1 MHNPVNLGAI
11 IDPHR
16 DPDKIAVI
24 DVMGDADTHARHYTY
39 REVDALA
46 NAVARTLSA
55 RQYAPGT
62 RIALLAV
69 NSVPYVATV
78 LGIMRAGLTAV
89 PVNHKFPP
97 PLIAYVLADSGAA
110 LVFHDERRHDALPAS
125 VEAVALPC
133 APVTTIGAS
142 CANASSPAL
151 RPKPA
156 DAQPDRPTETSTDRP
171 TDAPA
176 LMLYTS
182 GSTGKPK
189 GVLLSHASHLWV
201 AQTRRLAT
209 PLDDERALIAAPL
222 YHMNALA
229 LMFLA
234 LASHATTVLLPQ
246 FNASQYIRAIAQYRC
261 TWLTAVPPMIAMML
275 QERDLIAQTD
285 LSSVRVIRMG
295 SAPVSSSLLDAIHH
309 LVPNARV
316 INAYGTTEGGPV
328 VFGAHPAGTPT
339 PRMSVGY
346 PHAAVSLRLE
356 RGADDPDEQG
366 VLALKSPAI
375 MLGYHQRPDVTHPVS
390 EDGYYTT
397 GDVFRR
403 DTDGFYYFVGRR
415 DDMFVSGG
423 ENIYPGEVEK
433 MLEQHPAVEQAAV
446 VPIDDDIKGQKPVA
460 FVVRR
465 AGMAIDAAALK
476 AYALAHAPAYQ
487 HPRHVWFVDRFP
499 LASTNKTDRGALKA
513 EAKVRLSVAL
523 S

>member
-1 MHNPVNLGAI
+1 MHNPANLGAI
-11 IDPHR
+11 IDPRR

-24 DVMGDADTHARHYTY
+24 DVLGDTDTHARHYTY
-39 REVDALA
+39 RDLDALI
-46 NAVARTLSA
+46 NAVTRMLSA
-55 RQYAPGT
+55 RHYAPGT
-62 RIALLAV
+62 RIALLAA

-97 PLIAYVLADSGAA
+97 ALIAYVLADSGAE
-110 LVFHDERRHDALPAS
+110 LVFHDEQRHEALPGS
-125 VEAVALPC
+125 VEALALPRL
-133 APVTTIGAS
+133 PV
-142 CANASSPAL
+142 
-151 RPKPA
+151 
-156 DAQPDRPTETSTDRP
+156 ETGGDLSAAEPSLTATLP
-171 TDAPA
+171 GAPA

-201 AQTRRLAT
+201 VQTRRLAT

-246 FNASQYIRAIAQYRC
+246 FKASQYIRAIAQYRC

-275 QERDLIAQTD
+275 QERDLIAKTD

-309 LVPNARV
+309 LLPHARV

-328 VFGAHPAGTPT
+328 VFGPHPAGIPT

-346 PHAAVSLRLE
+346 PHPAVSLRLQRSAE
-356 RGADDPDEQG
+356 DPEDQG
-366 VLALKSPAI
+366 MLALKSPAI
-375 MLGYHQRPDVTHPVS
+375 MLGYHQRPDVAHPVS
-390 EDGYYTT
+390 DDGYYAT

-403 DTDGFYYFVGRR
+403 DADGFYYFVGRR

-465 AGMAIDAAALK
+465 AGAAVDASALK

-487 HPRHVWFVDRFP
+487 HPRHIWFVDRFA
-499 LASTNKTDRGALKA
+499 LASTNKIDRATLKA
-513 EAKVRLSVAL
+513 EAKARLSDTA
-523 S
+523 

>member
-1 MHNPVNLGAI
+1 MNHATNLGAI
-11 IDPHR
+11 IDLAR
-16 DPDKIAVI
+16 DPDKTAVI
-24 DVMGDADTHARHYTY
+24 DVTGDADASARHYSY
-39 REVDALA
+39 REIDALA
-46 NAVARTLSA
+46 GVVARALQA
-55 RQYAPGT
+55 RHYAPGT

-69 NSVPYVATV
+69 NSVSYVATV

-97 PLIAYVLADSGAA
+97 ALIAYVLADSGAA
-110 LVFHDERRHDALPAS
+110 LVFHDERRHDALPATI
-125 VEAVALPC
+125 ETVALPRTPLPTPTD
-133 APVTTIGAS
+133 A
-142 CANASSPAL
+142 
-151 RPKPA
+151 RPGTSA
-156 DAQPDRPTETSTDRP
+156 DAPP
-171 TDAPA
+171 DAPA

-201 AQTRRLAT
+201 VQTRRVAT
-209 PLDDERALIAAPL
+209 PLDEERALIAAPL

-246 FNASQYIRAIAQYRC
+246 FTASQYIRAIAQYRC

-275 QERDLIAQTD
+275 QEKDLIASTD

-309 LVPNARV
+309 LLPNARV

-328 VFGAHPAGTPT
+328 VFGPHPAGTPT

-346 PHAAVSLRLE
+346 PHPAVSLRLE
-356 RGADDPDEQG
+356 RGADDPEDQG

-375 MLGYHQRPDVTHPVS
+375 MLGYHQRPDVAHPVS

-403 DTDGFYYFVGRR
+403 DADGFYFFVGRR

-465 AGMAIDAAALK
+465 AGMAVDAAALK
-476 AYALAHAPAYQ
+476 AFALAHAPAYQ
-487 HPRHVWFVDRFP
+487 HPRHVWFVDSFP
-499 LASTNKTDRGALKA
+499 LASTNKIDRAVLKA
-513 EAKVRLSVAL
+513 QAKARLSDSADASIGL
-523 S
+523 RD

>member
-1 MHNPVNLGAI
+1 MHTPVNLGAI
-11 IDPHR
+11 IDAHR

-24 DVMGDADTHARHYTY
+24 DVMGDADIQARHYTY
-39 REVDALA
+39 RQLDALA
-46 NAVARTLSA
+46 NGVARVLSA
-55 RQYAPGT
+55 RHYAPGT
-62 RIALLAV
+62 RIALLAA

-89 PVNHKFPP
+89 PVNHKFPAA
-97 PLIAYVLADSGAA
+97 LVAHVLADSGAQ
-110 LVFHDERRHDALPAS
+110 LVFHDERRADALPAG
-125 VEAVALPC
+125 VESAALPC
-133 APVTTIGAS
+133 EAVTTIDAS
-142 CANASSPAL
+142 FADACSPAPCRTPTGAL
-151 RPKPA
+151 TDSA
-156 DAQPDRPTETSTDRP
+156 TDAP

-201 AQTRRLAT
+201 VQTRRLDT
-209 PLDDERALIAAPL
+209 PLDNERALIAAPL

-246 FNASQYIRAIAQYRC
+246 FNAVQYLRAIAQYRC

-275 QERDLIAQTD
+275 QEKDLVANTD

-295 SAPVSSSLLDAIHH
+295 SAPVSSRLLDAIHH
-309 LVPNARV
+309 LLPNARV

-339 PRMSVGY
+339 PTMSVGY
-346 PHAAVSLRLE
+346 PHHAVALRLA
-356 RGADDPDEQG
+356 RSADDPENQG

-375 MLGYHQRPDVTHPVS
+375 MLGYHQRPDVPDPVS
-390 EDGYYTT
+390 DDGYYTT

-403 DTDGFYYFVGRR
+403 DADGFYYFVGRR

-433 MLEQHPAVEQAAV
+433 MLEQHGAVEQAAV
-446 VPIDDDIKGQKPVA
+446 VPVDDDIKGQKPVA

-465 AGMAIDAAALK
+465 AGMHVDAAALK

-487 HPRHVWFVDRFP
+487 HPRHIWFVDR
-499 LASTNKTDRGALKA
+499 LELTSTNKIDRARLKLD
-513 EAKVRLSVAL
+513 AKARLDDGKTTR
-523 S
+523 